1 MTEEKIRLD
10 LGSFLFL
17 LISILSFTFI
27 SVNALNIGLT
37 KISLMSVVAII
48 LIILGI
54 VLGDY
59 QLELKMD
66 LARFGRI
73 IESSCIALLGAI
85 IVQLL
90 GNQFSVVTSN
100 YSILGFFVVLMATAE
115 EFFFRG
121 ALLSVISKFSG
132 YIVGIFVSSLI
143 WTVFHYTVY
152 GSNPQVLIVIFLS
165 GLIFGFAVFHS
176 KSLFPSIFAHSIVNL
191 LGVLI
196 R

>member
-1 MTEEKIRLD
+1 LTEEKIRLD